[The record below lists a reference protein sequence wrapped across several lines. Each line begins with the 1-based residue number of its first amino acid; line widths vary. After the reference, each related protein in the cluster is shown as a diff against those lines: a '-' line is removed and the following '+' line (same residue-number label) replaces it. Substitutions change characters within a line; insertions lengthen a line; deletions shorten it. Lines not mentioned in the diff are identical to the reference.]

1 MTKSSQFH
9 LFPSKNMNEYNV
21 VMVFV
26 SSILT
31 TTTKNK
37 IMLKIKENDIFE
49 KNMSSQELYQS
60 WMKLKAKKEMDKFL
74 NKLIKKN
81 GTTEY

>member
-1 MTKSSQFH
+1 
-9 LFPSKNMNEYNV
+9 MNEYNV

-60 WMKLKAKKEMDKFL
+60 WMKMKAKKEMDKFL

>member
-1 MTKSSQFH
+1 
-9 LFPSKNMNEYNV
+9 
-21 VMVFV
+21 
-26 SSILT
+26 
-31 TTTKNK
+31 
-37 IMLKIKENDIFE
+37 MLKIKENDIFE

-60 WMKLKAKKEMDKFL
+60 WMKMKAKKEMDKFL